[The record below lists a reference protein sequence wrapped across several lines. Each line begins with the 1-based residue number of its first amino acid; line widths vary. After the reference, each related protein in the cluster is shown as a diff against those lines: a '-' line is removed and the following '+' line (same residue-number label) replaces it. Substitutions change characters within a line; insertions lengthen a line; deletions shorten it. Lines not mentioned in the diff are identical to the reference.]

1 MEIDFFKYKNNLKPQ
16 KGSLLISEPYLPDP
30 NFDRTVV
37 YLCEHNE
44 EGSFG
49 FVLNKA
55 SQVHVE
61 DLLQDINKFAEPV
74 FVGGPVEQ
82 NTLHFLHRAD
92 YLEGGIEVQKGI
104 FWGGNYEQLI
114 SLIDTGRIDRSD
126 FRFYVGYSGW
136 GQGQLEK
143 ELEENTWIVANNATT
158 ELIFDTDPADLWR
171 NVLKMMGGRYNVY
184 SNYPKDP
191 RLN

>member
-1 MEIDFFKYKNNLKPQ
+1 MDMDFFKYKNDLKPQ

-37 YLCEHNE
+37 YLCEHNA

-61 DLLQDINKFAEPV
+61 DLLQDVKNFDETVYI
-74 FVGGPVEQ
+74 GGPVEQ

-92 YLEGGIEVQKGI
+92 YLQGGVEVQNNV
-104 FWGGNYEQLI
+104 FWGGNYQQLI
-114 SLIDTGRIDRSD
+114 SLIDTGSINRAD
-126 FRFYVGYSGW
+126 FRFYIGYSGW
-136 GQGQLEK
+136 GEGQLER
-143 ELEENTWIVANNATT
+143 ELEENTWIVANNVPS
-158 ELIFDTDPADLWR
+158 EVIFDTDPEDLWR
-171 NVLKMMGGRYNVY
+171 HVLKMMGGRYNLY
-184 SNYPKDP
+184 SNYPIDP

>member
-16 KGSLLISEPYLPDP
+16 KGSLLVSEPYLPDP

-37 YLCEHNE
+37 YLCEHNS

-55 SQVHVE
+55 SQVNVE
-61 DLLQDINKFAEPV
+61 DLLQDIKNFNETV

-92 YLEGGIEVQKGI
+92 YLEGGIEVQNGI
-104 FWGGNYEQLI
+104 YWGGNYEQLLT
-114 SLIDTGRIDRSD
+114 LIDTGRIERSD

-136 GQGQLEK
+136 GEGQLEK

-171 NVLKMMGGRYNVY
+171 DVLKMMGGRYNVY